1 MSNNTYTQ
9 CLLHKGNVKYTA
21 YLPTEYAKIGEY
33 VRIKFECT
41 WEDGWL
47 VVDVF
52 TSLPFS
58 YVIERSQDYR
68 KTRTAS
74 DI

>member
-1 MSNNTYTQ
+1 MNKHTQ
-9 CLLHKGNVKYTA
+9 CLIHKGNVKYTA
-21 YLPTEYAKIGEY
+21 YLPSDYAKIGEY
-33 VRIKFECT
+33 VKIKFDGI

-52 TSLPFS
+52 TSLPSETVF
-58 YVIERSQDYR
+58 ERSQDYR
-68 KTRTAS
+68 KTRKAS